1 MRFLSKQSQSL
12 ATTQRPGQEAH
23 NCKIACYTPRLFC
36 CIGGLSAHFMSDLAC
51 QFMDVMY
58 IPDELDEILR
68 KKSHGIASW
77 CEQLI
82 KDMLSS
88 DVIKIVNENQAFSKK
103 DSGLDKLSPDSS
115 KTSLVL
121 QKRKE
126 LSDLSR
132 PKTPCYNEGDRLR
145 EGSPEPRR
153 KSFSVSRGLTPI
165 FLMSGHQELEDMPAI
180 SRKERR
186 RSTSA
191 AKSIHFNLEGLESK
205 IRMDE
210 SEPDWSRGSRR
221 SSLVPEE
228 ELVNEGPNFYLD
240 AANFAHASENS
251 MPLDTRKVCIISPG
265 VDISKVVVP
274 ESVKDM
280 VLARVDRMLPL
291 EQVTLKCASILGAE
305 FHRDVL
311 QAILPRSTRGS
322 FDLVLY
328 NLAKESI
335 LECASLAAQHQNA
348 HNHHGFYDF
357 NDPTH
362 AQHHA
367 HHHHHH
373 HHNVA
378 SSIHASVYCGC
389 HADEVTKVLN
399 LSRLMTPSGPK
410 KHCLY
415 LKFVNT
421 YVQETSYSL
430 WLEDQRKELHEKAA
444 MFLESQAHK
453 CKSCGGGGF
462 VASQGDTQG
471 AQGTRGQKRASG
483 KWRTGF

>member
-1 MRFLSKQSQSL
+1 
-12 ATTQRPGQEAH
+12 
-23 NCKIACYTPRLFC
+23 
-36 CIGGLSAHFMSDLAC
+36 MSDLAC

-58 IPDELDEILR
+58 SPKELDEILR

-82 KDMLSS
+82 KDMLTSN
-88 DVIKIVNENQAFSKK
+88 VIQIVAESQAFPKK
-103 DSGLDKLSPDSS
+103 ESALDVLSFDSS
-115 KTSLVL
+115 GASIVL
-121 QKRKE
+121 QKRM
-126 LSDLSR
+126 DLSR
-132 PKTPCYNEGDRLR
+132 PKTPFYGQASDGTRLR
-145 EGSPEPRR
+145 VSSPQPRR
-153 KSFSVSRGLTPI
+153 KSLTVSKGSTANTLSVQDTGDTPM
-165 FLMSGHQELEDMPAI
+165 L

-186 RSTSA
+186 RSTGT
-191 AKSIHFNLEGLESK
+191 AKSFQFTLNTPFESK
-205 IRMDE
+205 TKINDSYPE
-210 SEPDWSRGSRR
+210 SNKSSRR
-221 SSLVPEE
+221 SSLAPEE
-228 ELVNEGPNFYLD
+228 DIIQEIPNFNLNPV
-240 AANFAHASENS
+240 NFVRASENS
-251 MPLDTRKVCIISPG
+251 MPLDTEKVCIISPG

-280 VLARVDRMLPL
+280 VLARVDRMMPF
-291 EQVTLKCASILGAE
+291 EQVTLKCASILGSE
-305 FHRDVL
+305 FHRSVL
-311 QAILPRSTRGS
+311 QAILPKSSRNS

-335 LECASLAAQHQNA
+335 LECASLALQHQNA

-357 NDPTH
+357 NDPAHGQQH
-362 AQHHA
+362 AH

-378 SSIHASVYCGC
+378 STIHASVYCGC
-389 HADEVTKVLN
+389 YADEMTKVIN

-421 YVQETSYSL
+421 YVQETTYSL

-462 VASQGDTQG
+462 VANVGEGQEERGGKGQQG
-471 AQGTRGQKRASG
+471 ASG
-483 KWRTGF
+483 KRHVITITRSTS

>member
-1 MRFLSKQSQSL
+1 
-12 ATTQRPGQEAH
+12 
-23 NCKIACYTPRLFC
+23 
-36 CIGGLSAHFMSDLAC
+36 MSDLAC
-51 QFMDVMY
+51 QFMDVMH
-58 IPDELDEILR
+58 IPSEMDEILQ

-82 KDMLSS
+82 KDMITSN
-88 DVIKIVNENQAFSKK
+88 VIQIVSEDQAFP
-103 DSGLDKLSPDSS
+103 DKEPDVDVFSFSS
-115 KTSLVL
+115 SATNTVL
-121 QKRKE
+121 EKRKE
-126 LSDLSR
+126 LTNFSR
-132 PKTPCYNEGDRLR
+132 PKTPFYDQVRDEGLLR
-145 EGSPEPRR
+145 VSSPEPRR
-153 KSFSVSRGLTPI
+153 KSISVSKGL
-165 FLMSGHQELEDMPAI
+165 ELNAAGAVVEETGDTSML

-186 RSTSA
+186 RSTGTT
-191 AKSIHFNLEGLESK
+191 KSIQFNLASSPYESK
-205 IRMDE
+205 TIITDQVPE
-210 SEPDWSRGSRR
+210 SSKCSRR

-228 ELVNEGPNFYLD
+228 DTIQESPNFNLD
-240 AANFAHASENS
+240 QANFVHASENS
-251 MPLDTRKVCIISPG
+251 MPLDTKKVCIISPD

-280 VLARVDRMLPL
+280 VLARVDRMMPL
-291 EQVTLKCASILGAE
+291 EQVTLKCASILGPE
-305 FHRDVL
+305 FHRSVL
-311 QAILPRSTRGS
+311 QAILPKSSRSS

-335 LECASLAAQHQNA
+335 LECASLALQHQNA

-362 AQHHA
+362 AHHHA
-367 HHHHHH
+367 HHHHHHH

-378 SSIHASVYCGC
+378 SSIHAQVYCGC
-389 HADEVTKVLN
+389 YADEMTKVIN

-421 YVQETSYSL
+421 YVQETTYSL

-453 CKSCGGGGF
+453 CKACGGGGF
-462 VASQGDTQG
+462 VANAGENQEE
-471 AQGTRGQKRASG
+471 RGGKGKVSG
-483 KWRTGF
+483 K

>member
-1 MRFLSKQSQSL
+1 MYKRANHRNKLIQ
-12 ATTQRPGQEAH
+12 
-23 NCKIACYTPRLFC
+23 IALLLFPFE
-36 CIGGLSAHFMSDLAC
+36 GGLPPEYMSDLAC

-58 IPDELDEILR
+58 IPKELDEILR

-82 KDMLSS
+82 KDTITSN
-88 DVIKIVNENQAFSKK
+88 VIQIVNESQAFP
-103 DSGLDKLSPDSS
+103 DKESASDILSFNSS
-115 KTSLVL
+115 ATNTVL

-126 LSDLSR
+126 LADFSR
-132 PKTPCYNEGDRLR
+132 PKTPFYGQVHDEGLLR
-145 EGSPEPRR
+145 VSSPEPRR
-153 KSFSVSRGLTPI
+153 KSISVFQDTRDTPM
-165 FLMSGHQELEDMPAI
+165 L

-186 RSTSA
+186 RSTGA
-191 AKSIHFNLEGLESK
+191 AKSFQFNLGSSPYESK
-205 IRMDE
+205 TTINDPDPE
-210 SEPDWSRGSRR
+210 SNKSSRR
-221 SSLVPEE
+221 SSLVPQEE
-228 ELVNEGPNFYLD
+228 TIQESPKFNLD
-240 AANFAHASENS
+240 QANFVHASENS
-251 MPLDTRKVCIISPG
+251 MPLDTKKVCIISPG

-280 VLARVDRMLPL
+280 VLARVDRMMPL
-291 EQVTLKCASILGAE
+291 EQVTLKCASILGSE
-305 FHRDVL
+305 FHRSVL
-311 QAILPRSTRGS
+311 QAILPKSSRSS

-335 LECASLAAQHQNA
+335 LECASLALQHQNA

-362 AQHHA
+362 AHHHA
-367 HHHHHH
+367 HHHHHHH

-378 SSIHASVYCGC
+378 SSLHAQVYCGC
-389 HADEVTKVLN
+389 YADEMTKVIN

-421 YVQETSYSL
+421 YVQETTYSL

-453 CKSCGGGGF
+453 CKACGGGGF
-462 VASQGDTQG
+462 VANAGEGQEE
-471 AQGTRGQKRASG
+471 RGGQTKVSG
-483 KWRTGF
+483 K

>member
-1 MRFLSKQSQSL
+1 
-12 ATTQRPGQEAH
+12 
-23 NCKIACYTPRLFC
+23 
-36 CIGGLSAHFMSDLAC
+36 MSDLAC

-58 IPDELDEILR
+58 IPNELDEILR

-82 KDMLSS
+82 KDMLTS
-88 DVIKIVNENQAFSKK
+88 DVIRIVDENQAFPKK
-103 DSGLDKLSPDSS
+103 EAALDMLPLDSS
-115 KTSLVL
+115 TTSLVL

-132 PKTPCYNEGDRLR
+132 PRTPFYGDGDRLR
-145 EGSPEPRR
+145 AGSPEPRR
-153 KSFSVSRGLTPI
+153 KSFSVSRGLPPSP
-165 FLMSGHQELEDMPAI
+165 FSSGYQDSTDPSTL
-180 SRKERR
+180 SRRERR
-186 RSTSA
+186 RSTGA
-191 AKSIHFNLEGLESK
+191 AKSIHFNLGSLESK
-205 IRMDE
+205 TKVSD
-210 SEPDWSRGSRR
+210 SEPDSIRSSRR

-228 ELVNEGPNFYLD
+228 EVVQEGPKFDLNP
-240 AANFAHASENS
+240 ANFVIASENS
-251 MPLDTRKVCIISPG
+251 MPLDTKKVCIINPG

-280 VLARVDRMLPL
+280 VLARVDRMMPL

-311 QAILPRSTRGS
+311 QAILPKSSRGS
-322 FDLVLY
+322 YDLVLY
-328 NLAKESI
+328 NLAKGSI
-335 LECASLAAQHQNA
+335 LECASLAIQHQNA

-357 NDPTH
+357 NDPAH
-362 AQHHA
+362 AQHHTH

-389 HADEVTKVLN
+389 YADEMTKVIN

-421 YVQETSYSL
+421 YFQETSYSL
-430 WLEDQRKELHEKAA
+430 WLEDQRKELHKRAA

-462 VASQGDTQG
+462 VTSQGDTQD
-471 AQGTRGQKRASG
+471 AQGTQGQKRASG
-483 KWRTGF
+483 K

>member
-1 MRFLSKQSQSL
+1 M
-12 ATTQRPGQEAH
+12 G
-23 NCKIACYTPRLFC
+23 
-36 CIGGLSAHFMSDLAC
+36 DLAC

-58 IPDELDEILR
+58 IPNELNEIIR

-82 KDMLSS
+82 KDMITSN
-88 DVIKIVNENQAFSKK
+88 VIQIADEDQAFPKSESALDMPSLD
-103 DSGLDKLSPDSS
+103 DST
-115 KTSLVL
+115 TSLVL
-121 QKRKE
+121 QKRKD

-132 PKTPCYNEGDRLR
+132 PRTPFYSESDQLKTDN
-145 EGSPEPRR
+145 PEARR
-153 KSFSVSRGLTPI
+153 KSFSVSRGMTTNILSAGLQDSADTPL
-165 FLMSGHQELEDMPAI
+165 FSQKD
-180 SRKERR
+180 RR
-186 RSTSA
+186 RSTGA
-191 AKSIHFNLEGLESK
+191 AKSIHFNLGSLESK
-205 IRMDE
+205 TKMND
-210 SEPDWSRGSRR
+210 SEPDSNRSSRR
-221 SSLVPEE
+221 SSLVPDE
-228 ELVNEGPNFYLD
+228 ELIQEKPRFNLNP
-240 AANFAHASENS
+240 ANFVHASEKS
-251 MPLDTRKVCIISPG
+251 MPLDTKKVCIINPG

-280 VLARVDRMLPL
+280 VLARVDRMMPL
-291 EQVTLKCASILGAE
+291 EQVTLKCASILGVE
-305 FHRDVL
+305 FHRNVL
-311 QAILPRSTRGS
+311 QAILPKSSRGS
-322 FDLVLY
+322 LDLVLY

-335 LECASLAAQHQNA
+335 LECASLAVQHQNA

-362 AQHHA
+362 AQQHTH

-389 HADEVTKVLN
+389 HADEMTKVVN

-415 LKFVNT
+415 LKFVNA

-430 WLEDQRKELHEKAA
+430 WLEDQRRDLHEKAA

-453 CKSCGGGGF
+453 CQSCGGGGF
-462 VASQGDTQG
+462 VASKGGTEEAQSTQG
-471 AQGTRGQKRASG
+471 HKRAIG
-483 KWRTGF
+483 K

>member
-1 MRFLSKQSQSL
+1 
-12 ATTQRPGQEAH
+12 
-23 NCKIACYTPRLFC
+23 
-36 CIGGLSAHFMSDLAC
+36 MSDLAC

-58 IPDELDEILR
+58 IPNELDEILR

-82 KDMLSS
+82 KDMLTS
-88 DVIKIVNENQAFSKK
+88 DVIRIVDENQAFPKK
-103 DSGLDKLSPDSS
+103 EAALDMLSLDSS
-115 KTSLVL
+115 TTSLVL

-132 PKTPCYNEGDRLR
+132 PRTPFYGDGDRLR
-145 EGSPEPRR
+145 AGSPEPRR
-153 KSFSVSRGLTPI
+153 KSFSVSRGLPPSL
-165 FLMSGHQELEDMPAI
+165 FSSGYQDSTDPSTL
-180 SRKERR
+180 SRRERR
-186 RSTSA
+186 RSTGA
-191 AKSIHFNLEGLESK
+191 AKSIHFNLGSLESK
-205 IRMDE
+205 TKVSDSDSIR
-210 SEPDWSRGSRR
+210 SSRR

-228 ELVNEGPNFYLD
+228 EVVQEGPKFDLNP
-240 AANFAHASENS
+240 ANFVIASENS
-251 MPLDTRKVCIISPG
+251 MPLDTKKVCIINPG

-280 VLARVDRMLPL
+280 VLARVDRMMPL

-311 QAILPRSTRGS
+311 QAILPKSSRGS
-322 FDLVLY
+322 YDLVLY
-328 NLAKESI
+328 NLAKGSI
-335 LECASLAAQHQNA
+335 LECASLAIQHQNA

-357 NDPTH
+357 NDPAH
-362 AQHHA
+362 AQHHTH

-389 HADEVTKVLN
+389 YADEMTKVIN

-421 YVQETSYSL
+421 YFQETSYSL
-430 WLEDQRKELHEKAA
+430 WLEDQRKELHKRAA

-462 VASQGDTQG
+462 VTSQGDTQD
-471 AQGTRGQKRASG
+471 AQGTQGQKRASG
-483 KWRTGF
+483 K

>member
-1 MRFLSKQSQSL
+1 
-12 ATTQRPGQEAH
+12 
-23 NCKIACYTPRLFC
+23 
-36 CIGGLSAHFMSDLAC
+36 MSDLAC

-58 IPDELDEILR
+58 IPSELDEIIR
-68 KKSHGIASW
+68 RKSHGVASW

-82 KDMLSS
+82 KDMLTG
-88 DVIKIVNENQAFSKK
+88 DVIKIVDNQQAFPE
-103 DSGLDKLSPDSS
+103 PDSS
-115 KTSLVL
+115 PCNFPFDSSKSNDAL
-121 QKRKE
+121 QRHK
-126 LSDLSR
+126 DCFDMSR
-132 PKTPCYNEGDRLR
+132 PITPFYSEGDRLR
-145 EGSPEPRR
+145 ARSEEPRR
-153 KSFSVSRGLTPI
+153 KSLASSRP
-165 FLMSGHQELEDMPAI
+165 MSRQLFEEKRLSLVANE
-180 SRKERR
+180 
-186 RSTSA
+186 
-191 AKSIHFNLEGLESK
+191 SIQFHLGIPESK
-205 IRMDE
+205 PKFV
-210 SEPDWSRGSRR
+210 EPATDSPLSSRR
-221 SSLVPEE
+221 SSIQPEE
-228 ELVNEGPNFYLD
+228 ELIQEVKQFNLD
-240 AANFAHASENS
+240 EKDFVRASGNS
-251 MPLDTRKVCIISPG
+251 MPFDTKSVCIVTPG

-305 FHRDVL
+305 FHRNVL
-311 QAILPRSTRGS
+311 QAILPKSVRGR

-328 NLAKESI
+328 NLAKEST

-362 AQHHA
+362 AQQHTH

-389 HADEVTKVLN
+389 HPDEVTKVLN

-410 KHCLY
+410 KQCLY

-421 YVQETSYSL
+421 YVQETLYSL

-444 MFLESQAHK
+444 MFLESEAHK

-462 VASQGDTQG
+462 VTSQNGPQDAHDHSEAKG
-471 AQGTRGQKRASG
+471 VSG
-483 KWRTGF
+483 

>member
-1 MRFLSKQSQSL
+1 
-12 ATTQRPGQEAH
+12 
-23 NCKIACYTPRLFC
+23 
-36 CIGGLSAHFMSDLAC
+36 MSDLAC
-51 QFMDVMY
+51 QFMHVMY
-58 IPDELDEILR
+58 IPNELDEILR

-82 KDMLSS
+82 KDMLTS
-88 DVIKIVNENQAFSKK
+88 DVIKIVTENQAFCGR
-103 DSGLDKLSPDSS
+103 DSALDKISLDSS

-121 QKRKE
+121 QRGME
-126 LSDLSR
+126 LSEFSR
-132 PKTPCYNEGDRLR
+132 PRTPFHSEGDRGWV
-145 EGSPEPRR
+145 GSPEPRR
-153 KSFSVSRGLTPI
+153 NSFSVSRDLTPT
-165 FLMSGHQELEDMPAI
+165 LLKSDHQDLAETPSAL
-180 SRKERR
+180 SRWGRR
-186 RSTSA
+186 RSTGA
-191 AKSIHFNLEGLESK
+191 AKSIHINLEVLESK
-205 IRMDE
+205 TRMDE
-210 SEPDWSRGSRR
+210 SEPDSTRSSHR

-228 ELVNEGPNFYLD
+228 ELVNEGPNFDLNP
-240 AANFAHASENS
+240 ANFVHASENS
-251 MPLDTRKVCIISPG
+251 MPIDTKKVCIISPG

-280 VLARVDRMLPL
+280 VLARVDRMSPL

-311 QAILPRSTRGS
+311 QAILPETTRGS

-362 AQHHA
+362 AQQHT

-373 HHNVA
+373 HHHRHNVA

-410 KHCLY
+410 KHCLC

-462 VASQGDTQG
+462 VASQGDTQEALG
-471 AQGTRGQKRASG
+471 SGTQGQKRASG
-483 KWRTGF
+483 R

>member
-1 MRFLSKQSQSL
+1 
-12 ATTQRPGQEAH
+12 
-23 NCKIACYTPRLFC
+23 
-36 CIGGLSAHFMSDLAC
+36 MSDLAC

-58 IPDELDEILR
+58 APKELDEILR

-82 KDMLSS
+82 KDMLTSN
-88 DVIKIVNENQAFSKK
+88 VIQIVSESQAF
-103 DSGLDKLSPDSS
+103 LDREPALDVLSLGSS
-115 KTSLVL
+115 NTNTDL

-126 LSDLSR
+126 LVDLSR
-132 PKTPCYNEGDRLR
+132 PKTPFYGQACDEDLLR
-145 EGSPEPRR
+145 ASSPEPRR
-153 KSFSVSRGLTPI
+153 KSFSVSKGLTLNSLGAG
-165 FLMSGHQELEDMPAI
+165 FLDAGDTPML

-186 RSTSA
+186 RSTGTT
-191 AKSIHFNLEGLESK
+191 KSFQFNLASSLFESK
-205 IRMDE
+205 TTIH
-210 SEPDWSRGSRR
+210 EPDPESSKSSRR
-221 SSLVPEE
+221 SSLVAEE
-228 ELVNEGPNFYLD
+228 DTIQECPKFNLD
-240 AANFAHASENS
+240 PANFVHASENS
-251 MPLDTRKVCIISPG
+251 MPLDTKKVCIISPG

-280 VLARVDRMLPL
+280 VLARVDRMTPL

-305 FHRDVL
+305 FHRSVL
-311 QAILPRSTRGS
+311 QAILPKSSRNS

-335 LECASLAAQHQNA
+335 LECASLALQHQNA

-373 HHNVA
+373 HHHNVA
-378 SSIHASVYCGC
+378 SSIHAQVYCGC
-389 HADEVTKVLN
+389 YADEMTKVIN

-421 YVQETSYSL
+421 YVQETTYSL

-453 CKSCGGGGF
+453 CKACGGGGF
-462 VASQGDTQG
+462 VANMGEGQDDRGG
-471 AQGTRGQKRASG
+471 RGQQKVSG
-483 KWRTGF
+483 K